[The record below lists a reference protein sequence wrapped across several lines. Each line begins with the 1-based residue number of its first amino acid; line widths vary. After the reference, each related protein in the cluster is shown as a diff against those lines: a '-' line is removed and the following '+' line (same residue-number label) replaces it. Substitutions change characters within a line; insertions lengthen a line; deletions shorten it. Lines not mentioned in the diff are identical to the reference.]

1 VETTRLTS
9 VSNPRYEDDID
20 LLRYGRFLAAYW
32 AVLAAG
38 AVVGMVAGLA
48 IAAALSPRYQ
58 SVATLALT
66 PPGAPTAVVLTPA
79 SAKALLANLSIVGET
94 LKETGLDR
102 EGVTPQSFV
111 DDALEVQPVPSTNL
125 VRLGVTLPDA
135 GQAQRAAD
143 LLATKVVALT
153 QRIDRESAVTTRRTL
168 DEELAQAE
176 TARDAAEKEL
186 LDYQVATDVDRLEAD
201 VRDRRA
207 TASQRA
213 ELYRVRLEV
222 ERLHLHYLER
232 ARVYTDLL
240 KRRDDLRT
248 RREAPTQVHI
258 VDRPIQPPAPLPRPR
273 AQFAVFGAL
282 LGTMAAIVLALLIN
296 RRRVDRALQT

>member
-9 VSNPRYEDDID
+9 VSPPRYEDDID

-38 AVVGMVAGLA
+38 AVVGIVAGLA
-48 IAAALSPRYQ
+48 IAAALPPRYQ

-79 SAKALLANLSIVGET
+79 SAKALLANLSIVSET

-111 DDALEVQPVPSTNL
+111 DDVLEVQPVPSTNL
-125 VRLGVTLPDA
+125 VRLGVTLGDA
-135 GQAQRAAD
+135 GQAQRAAE
-143 LLATKVVALT
+143 LLAAKVVALT
-153 QRIDRESAVTTRRTL
+153 QRIDRDSAVTTRRTL
-168 DEELAQAE
+168 DEELVEAQ

-222 ERLHLHYLER
+222 ERLHLNYLER
-232 ARVYTDLL
+232 ARVYTD
-240 KRRDDLRT
+240 
-248 RREAPTQVHI
+248 
-258 VDRPIQPPAPLPRPR
+258 
-273 AQFAVFGAL
+273 
-282 LGTMAAIVLALLIN
+282 VL
-296 RRRVDRALQT
+296 